1 MQFKV
6 SQGKGLRGDIAI
18 PGDKSISHRAVM
30 LASLAE
36 GKSKISGLLEGEDC
50 LATVEVFKK
59 LGVSISKE
67 KEEYIVEGKG
77 LQGLNEPIS
86 PLDFGNSGTSVRL
99 CAGLLAAQEFSST
112 LIGDSSLSSRPMR
125 RIIDPLSLMGA
136 DIAGSG
142 DGTLPLKIQPSDSLK
157 PITYSLPVASAQ
169 VKSCLMFA
177 SLYAQ
182 GVTELEEK
190 VITRDHTER
199 MFKQFNIPVEIN
211 RLKESNLIKVKN
223 VEYIAPQD
231 INICGDFSLSLI
243 HI

>member
-1 MQFKV
+1 
-6 SQGKGLRGDIAI
+6 
-18 PGDKSISHRAVM
+18 
-30 LASLAE
+30 
-36 GKSKISGLLEGEDC
+36 
-50 LATVEVFKK
+50 
-59 LGVSISKE
+59 
-67 KEEYIVEGKG
+67 
-77 LQGLNEPIS
+77 
-86 PLDFGNSGTSVRL
+86 
-99 CAGLLAAQEFSST
+99 
-112 LIGDSSLSSRPMR
+112 
-125 RIIDPLSLMGA
+125 MGS
-136 DIAGSG
+136 DIAGSE

-231 INICGDFSLSLI
+231 INICGDFSSASFFILAGLI
-243 HI
+243 TPDSEILIRCVCHTSVYRYRISFC

>member
-6 SQGKGLRGDIAI
+6 SQGKGLRGDITI

-67 KEEYIVEGKG
+67 EEEYIVEGKG

-86 PLDFGNSGTSVRL
+86 SLDFGNSGTSVRL

-136 DIAGSG
+136 DIAGSE

-223 VEYIAPQD
+223 DEYIAPQD
-231 INICGDFSLSLI
+231 INI
-243 HI
+243 

>member
-1 MQFKV
+1 MKFKV
-6 SQGKGLRGDIAI
+6 SQGKGLRGDITI

-86 PLDFGNSGTSVRL
+86 SLDFGNSGTSVRL

-136 DIAGSG
+136 DIAGSE
-142 DGTLPLKIQPSDSLK
+142 DGTLPLKIHK
-157 PITYSLPVASAQ
+157 AQ
-169 VKSCLMFA
+169 KLFRFVC
-177 SLYAQ
+177 
-182 GVTELEEK
+182 
-190 VITRDHTER
+190 
-199 MFKQFNIPVEIN
+199 
-211 RLKESNLIKVKN
+211 
-223 VEYIAPQD
+223 
-231 INICGDFSLSLI
+231 C
-243 HI
+243 